1 MDWQGW
7 FTIVLTLGCLGALSF
22 SRLASDAV
30 MIGAMVILLGTG
42 ILDAREALAGFS
54 NSGVITVAALFIV
67 AAGIRASGG
76 IDGIA
81 TLLGTP
87 RTVKGALSRL
97 TLPVAAASAF
107 LNNTPIVAALIP
119 VVERWCRIANL
130 PPGKL
135 YIPLSYA
142 TILGGT
148 ITMIGTS
155 TNLVVNGEY
164 QRLTGHAGFGIFDI
178 TPIGL
183 ILAAVGLL
191 YVLFVLPRLLPDRRE
206 AESAF
211 NNPKQYTVEVAVA
224 HDGPLVGKTIAEAG
238 LRGLGRIFLAE
249 IERHGSIV
257 TAVSTEERLQGG
269 DRLIFV
275 GETDAI
281 VDLLRIKGLVAS
293 DTTEPVLSRQFPER
307 RIVEAVV
314 SRDCEGVG
322 RTIRDG
328 RFRDR
333 YGAVVLAVARNGQP
347 IPGNL
352 GSIQLRAGDLL
363 LLEAR
368 PAFVTRQRA
377 STDFLLLSD
386 LDAETPAHD
395 RAAWGWAILIAVV
408 SLAAFE
414 ILDMLTAALMGA
426 AAMVATRCLTV
437 TEARRAVDLPV
448 IFTIAGSFAL
458 GEGLRVSGAAAYL
471 ATELLEL
478 AHGNPLL
485 LLVLTYTVVSLLT
498 EVITN
503 NAAALLVLPI
513 AIALS
518 NALHLPPEP
527 FVVAVMFAASASFA
541 TPIGYQTNLM
551 VYGPGGYRFLD
562 FARVGLPLNVLAGC
576 ATIPAILWIFP
587 LA

>member
-1 MDWQGW
+1 MGWEGW
-7 FTIVLTLGCLGALSF
+7 FTLVLTLGCLGTLSL
-22 SRLASDAV
+22 SRLPSDAV
-30 MIGAMVILLGTG
+30 MIGAMVLLLAAG
-42 ILDAREALAGFS
+42 ILEPREALAGFS
-54 NSGVITVAALFIV
+54 NAGLITVAALFVV
-67 AAGIRASGG
+67 AAGIRTSGG
-76 IDGIA
+76 IDRLVNA
-81 TLLGTP
+81 LGTP
-87 RTVKGALSRL
+87 KGVAGAVSRL
-97 TLPVAAASAF
+97 TVPVAAASAF

-119 VVERWCRIANL
+119 VVERWCRLSRL

-148 ITMIGTS
+148 VTMIGTS

-164 QRLTGHAGFGIFDI
+164 QRLTGAAGFGIFDI
-178 TPIGL
+178 SAVGL
-183 ILAAVGLL
+183 AVAAVGLL
-191 YVLFVLPRLLPDRRE
+191 YVVVVLPRILPDRRE
-206 AESAF
+206 TESAF

-224 HDGPLVGKTIAEAG
+224 RDGPLVGKTVAEAG

-249 IERHGSIV
+249 IERQGSIV

-269 DRLIFV
+269 DRLVFV
-275 GETDAI
+275 GETGAI

-293 DTTEPVLSRQFPER
+293 DAGEAVLSRQFPER

-314 SRDCEGVG
+314 APECEGVG
-322 RTIRDG
+322 QTIRDG

-352 GSIQLRAGDLL
+352 GSIRLRTGDLL

-368 PAFVTRQRA
+368 PVFVTRQQGR
-377 STDFLLLSD
+377 SDFLLLSD
-386 LDAETPAHD
+386 LDADTPKHG
-395 RAAWGWAILIAVV
+395 RAAWSWGILVAVV
-408 SLAAFE
+408 GLAALDIVD
-414 ILDMLTAALMGA
+414 ILPAALLGA
-426 AAMVATRCLTV
+426 GAMVATRCLNV
-437 TEARRAVDLPV
+437 SEARRAIDIPV
-448 IFTIAGSFAL
+448 LLTIAGGFAL
-458 GEGLRVSGAAAYL
+458 GEGLRVSGAAGYL
-471 ATELLEL
+471 ASALLDL
-478 AHGNPLL
+478 AHGNPVLL
-485 LLVLTYTVVSLLT
+485 LALTYVVVSLLT

-513 AIALS
+513 AIALAS
-518 NALHLPPEP
+518 HLALPPEP

-562 FARVGLPLNVLAGC
+562 FVRVGLPLNVIAGC
-576 ATIPAILWIFP
+576 VTIPMILWVWPF
-587 LA
+587 A